1 MWALGAVPALNHA
14 SQNSINITGLPK
26 NQKVTLN
33 DLCNSETS
41 EAQLHTYLT
50 VNKGG
55 LNIKAVNVLSY
66 ANIRNSALT
75 VSLSPQA
82 GLSFLC

>member
-41 EAQLHTYLT
+41 EVQLHTYLT
-50 VNKGG
+50 VSKGG

-66 ANIRNSALT
+66 ANIRNSM
-75 VSLSPQA
+75 
-82 GLSFLC
+82 